1 MFQWSVTASKKA
13 GECLPDSALLPT
25 RMWEVRQSL
34 LEWLAKFRSS
44 SEENQTPVA
53 QFIRQSQNL

>member
-1 MFQWSVTASKKA
+1 MFQWSVAAILRKQVNAYLT
-13 GECLPDSALLPT
+13 ALLPT

-34 LEWLAKFRSS
+34 LEWVAKFGSS
-44 SEENQTPVA
+44 SEENQIPVA

>member
-1 MFQWSVTASKKA
+1 MFQWSVAASKKA

-34 LEWLAKFRSS
+34 LEWVAKVRSS